1 MLAPTGKAAS
11 RVDELTGQR
20 ASTIHRWLYQPVD
33 REDGKV
39 EFQIK
44 DLNKICVPG
53 SRLLIIDEASM
64 IGAEMWA
71 DLRST
76 CRELGVSILLV
87 GDGFQ
92 LPPVSAPG
100 TNPFSVFDEG
110 FCSKANTVELRQI
123 HRQALDSPIVRATLA
138 IREGD
143 ISDAMYELDVLDDED
158 ELDRQIATGQD
169 DMVIVWRNS
178 TRHVMNSKTRRLRGL
193 PKDDINI
200 GEPMLVLRNNYKLE
214 VYNGEIHPFRGWT
227 ERLGEQEFKAKLPEG
242 GQMIEKY
249 LKMNFGTTP
258 MLAEHAI
265 VAIEV
270 LRGYHDT
277 LSPHWPEKAVNW
289 WMRNGRG
296 SYCHVNWGYSLT
308 CHKSQ
313 GSEADNVL
321 VCLES
326 GQNIMT
332 GEGRR
337 WLYTSVSRAKKRCTL
352 AYIPKDMSR

>member
-11 RVDELTGQR
+11 RVDELTGR
-20 ASTIHRWLYQPVD
+20 KASTIHRWLYQPVE
-33 REDGKV
+33 RQDGKV
-39 EFQIK
+39 EFELK
-44 DLNKICVPG
+44 ELDKIPLPG
-53 SRLLIIDEASM
+53 SRLLIVDEASM
-64 IGAEMWA
+64 IGSDIWS

-76 CRELGVSILLV
+76 CKQLGVSILLV

-100 TNPFSVFDEG
+100 SVPFSVFDEG
-110 FCSKANTVELRQI
+110 FCAKANTVELRQI

-143 ISDAMYELDVLDDED
+143 IADAMYELDVLDDED
-158 ELDRQIATGQD
+158 ELDKQLKDGQD
-169 DMVIVWRNS
+169 GMVIVWRNS
-178 TRHVMNSKTRRLRGL
+178 TRHVMNSKVRRLRGL
-193 PKDDINI
+193 PADDINI

-214 VYNGEIHPFRGWT
+214 VYNGEIYPFRGWT
-227 ERLGEQEFKAKLPEG
+227 EKLGEQEFRAKITEKDE
-242 GQMIEKY
+242 QVEKY

-258 MLAEHAI
+258 MLAEFAI
-265 VAIEV
+265 VAMEV

-277 LSPHWPEKAVNW
+277 MSPHWPEKAVNW

-296 SYCHVNWGYSLT
+296 SYCHVNWGYTLT

-321 VCLES
+321 VGLES
-326 GQNIMT
+326 GQNLT
-332 GEGRR
+332 NAEGRR
-337 WLYTSVSRAKKRCTL
+337 WIYTALSRAKKKATI
-352 AYIPKDMSR
+352 AYIPKDAKR